1 MKNKTNYYPKFIPWE
16 NTPYKPNMKNKTK
29 EVKADW
35 EIEFDKEFKKYYIDT
50 VSGGEYI
57 QLSNEPVLKS
67 TVVPVYEIKDFIK
80 KNFVAKGEVR
90 EMIEDIQATE
100 IADHS
105 LASLIE
111 KLYKYKK
118 SLE

>member
-1 MKNKTNYYPKFIPWE
+1 MKNKTN
-16 NTPYKPNMKNKTK
+16 
-29 EVKADW
+29 EVKVDW
-35 EIEFDKEFKKYYIDT
+35 ETELMEFFDKKYPNVERWKYEGFVNT
-50 VSGGEYI
+50 S
-57 QLSNEPVLKS
+57 LKH
-67 TVVPVYEIKDFIK
+67 IK

-111 KLYKYKK
+111 KLHKYKK

>member
-1 MKNKTNYYPKFIPWE
+1 MDTGKKRKDKMNTQNKTELRKILNSFLQ
-16 NTPYKPNMKNKTK
+16 
-29 EVKADW
+29 D
-35 EIEFDKEFKKYYIDT
+35 IDT
-50 VSGGEYI
+50 EAKLNPDVANAIVDIY
-57 QLSNEPVLKS
+57 LKKI
-67 TVVPVYEIKDFIK
+67 E

>member
-16 NTPYKPNMKNKTK
+16 NTPYKPNIKNKTK
-29 EVKADW
+29 VKAEW
-35 EIEFDKEFKKYYIDT
+35 EKEFNRL
-50 VSGGEYI
+50 VSGEWKIGC
-57 QLSNEPVLKS
+57 
-67 TVVPVYEIKDFIK
+67 YECDNGIKIDEVKDFIK

-111 KLYKYKK
+111 KLHKYKK

>member
-1 MKNKTNYYPKFIPWE
+1 
-16 NTPYKPNMKNKTK
+16 MKNKTK
-29 EVKADW
+29 EDIRTD
-35 EIEFDKEFKKYYIDT
+35 IEDIVNPFLEKWCSDDYQHLVDNDEND
-50 VSGGEYI
+50 GQRLRNDLEN
-57 QLSNEPVLKS
+57 LVLKYS
-67 TVVPVYEIKDFIK
+67 NLNIK